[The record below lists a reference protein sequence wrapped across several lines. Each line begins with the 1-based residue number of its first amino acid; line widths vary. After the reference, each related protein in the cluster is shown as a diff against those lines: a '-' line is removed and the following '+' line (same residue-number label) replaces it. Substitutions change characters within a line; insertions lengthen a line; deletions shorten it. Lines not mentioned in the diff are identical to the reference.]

1 MKCVEPGCT
10 GVYEDAYCTICG
22 SPQPRETPPAPTP
35 AAPGRVDRGSATSP
49 AGAPHDASGDAD
61 GSGDGDGDGDGDH
74 DDGSGHGGHA
84 DDHDESAA
92 LNSGALAVGT
102 DRPAQLTPA
111 PNARGGRGGLGAT
124 QLRAA
129 AARRRV
135 RANRRSEGSRLGM
148 GLTHVPPVAPVDPA
162 TAVLEHPEVPQER
175 RVCPNCGA
183 PVGRTKGAGSAAGA
197 TDTAGAAEGP
207 AKGKPSRV
215 GAAASRG
222 RTQGFCPQCRAPYS
236 FTPKLQPGD
245 LVAGQYEVAGA
256 IAHGGMG
263 WIYLARDQN
272 VSHRWVVLKGLLNTG
287 DADALAA
294 AVAEQQVLAQV
305 EHPLIVEIYNV
316 VTHEGSAYTVMEYVG
331 GVSLKQMLK
340 QRLVAKGAYDP
351 FPVAQALAYV
361 LEILPAFTY
370 LHELGFI
377 YCDFKPDNLIQ
388 VGDAVKLIDLGG
400 VRRADDNES
409 PIYGTV
415 GYQAPEVP
423 EVGPSVASDIYTIGR
438 TLAVLTFEFR
448 GYQSQYATSLP
459 PSSQVPPF
467 TRHDAFYRLVAKAC
481 AEDPDDRFLTV
492 EELRVQM
499 LGVLRQVV
507 FAGDDGADAG
517 TARPAA
523 QSAHSQF
530 FEPPA
535 VVAEALTWRQLP
547 TLKPDDHDPM
557 VDWVSMV
564 AAREPLS
571 RYQELAVAPQFTPEV
586 WLEQARCGLAA
597 GRPDLVAKATS
608 SMLKAD
614 PWDWRAAW
622 MLGLDAL
629 ARQEADAAQ
638 GYFGAVRDQVPGE
651 IAPRLA
657 LALAAELAGQAV
669 LAEREYLT
677 CLRTDAEYVAPAAF
691 GIARARVARGDVNGA
706 ISVLDAVPPSSRA
719 HPQARW
725 VRAGLMN
732 QRGTLTDLADAI
744 GDVGGVAMDPRQRL
758 AFDIGVYDRALRH
771 VVNNGDASRIRIGE
785 VPATSLAL
793 RTALERSY
801 RELAELTPEA
811 SERFALVDR
820 ANAVRPW
827 SLT

>member
-1 MKCVEPGCT
+1 MNCVEPGCT
-10 GVYEDAYCTICG
+10 GVYEDGYCTICG
-22 SPQPRETPPAPTP
+22 SPQPREPVPPPVP
-35 AAPGRVDRGSATSP
+35 AAPGRVDGGPSTGVRPPDAAAGSTVQPP
-49 AGAPHDASGDAD
+49 ASQRAVPGT
-61 GSGDGDGDGDGDH
+61 SGDGDA
-74 DDGSGHGGHA
+74 SGTGVAPDPHEA
-84 DDHDESAA
+84 VPPELDR
-92 LNSGALAVGT
+92 GAPAVGT
-102 DRPAQLTPA
+102 DRPAHLTPA

-135 RANRRSEGSRLGM
+135 RANARSESSRLGM
-148 GLTHVPPVAPVDPA
+148 GLTHVPPVAPIDPA
-162 TAVLEHPEVPQER
+162 TAVMTHPEVPQER
-175 RVCPNCGA
+175 RVCPNCGS
-183 PVGRTKGAGSAAGA
+183 PVGRTKGAGDTSESTSAAGA
-197 TDTAGAAEGP
+197 EE
-207 AKGKPSRV
+207 S
-215 GAAASRG
+215 AAAARG
-222 RTQGFCPQCRAPYS
+222 RTRGFCPQCRAPYN
-236 FTPKLQPGD
+236 FTPKLAPGD

-256 IAHGGMG
+256 LAHGGLG

-272 VSHRWVVLKGLLNTG
+272 VSGRWVVLKGLLNAG

-340 QRLVAKGAYDP
+340 QRLKAKGAYDP
-351 FPVAQALAYV
+351 FPVSQALAYV

-388 VGDAVKLIDLGG
+388 VGDAIKLIDLGG
-400 VRRADDNES
+400 VRRADDTES

-415 GYQAPEVP
+415 GFQAPEVP
-423 EVGPSVASDIYTIGR
+423 ELGPSVASDIYTIGR

-459 PSSQVPPF
+459 PSSQVSAF
-467 TRHDAFYRLVAKAC
+467 TRYDAFYRLVAKAC

-507 FAGDDGADAG
+507 FAGDGGTDSGGA
-517 TARPAA
+517 ARAA
-523 QSAHSQF
+523 TQSAHSQF

-535 VVAEALTWRQLP
+535 AAGEALTWRELP

-571 RYQELAVAPQFTPEV
+571 RFQELSDAPQTTPEV
-586 WLEQARCGLAA
+586 WLEQSRCALAA
-597 GRPDLVAKATS
+597 GRPDLLSQVTS
-608 SMLKAD
+608 AMLKAD

-629 ARQEADAAQ
+629 ARQAADDAQ

-657 LALAAELAGQAV
+657 LALAAEAAGQAV

-691 GIARARVARGDVNGA
+691 GIARARMARGDVNGA
-706 ISVLDAVPPSSRA
+706 ITVLDTVPPSSRA

-744 GDVGGVAMDPRQRL
+744 GDVGGVTMDPRQRL

-771 VVNNGDASRIRIGE
+771 VVTNGDAARIRIGG

-801 RELAELTPEA
+801 RELAELTPES